1 MRGRSSAGRATTD
14 STRPSRSSW
23 LSTSS
28 TSCGGRVRA
37 SAIFGRLGFD
47 IPLPE
52 VGGRGVFRIA
62 DDNDLS
68 TGLDCR
74 CQHVPVGWIR
84 EFESLDKVRVSYPET
99 RRSLTARYL
108 AALPSLTRVASRAP
122 SKLRP
127 PTFSG
132 PSRTQRGQDRG
143 RPAERACNIWQSR
156 TTLAAS
162 CASCL
167 QGYESDRTLGVGS
180 GT

>member
-1 MRGRSSAGRATTD
+1 MLQIAG
-14 STRPSRSSW
+14 
-23 LSTSS
+23 
-28 TSCGGRVRA
+28 
-37 SAIFGRLGFD
+37 
-47 IPLPE
+47 
-52 VGGRGVFRIA
+52 
-62 DDNDLS
+62 DNDLS

-84 EFESLDKVRVSYPET
+84 ELESLDKVRGSYPET
-99 RRSLTARYL
+99 RQSLTATASYL

-132 PSRTQRGQDRG
+132 PSPTQRGQDRG
-143 RPAERACNIWQSR
+143 RPAECACNIWQSR

-167 QGYESDRTLGVGS
+167 QGYVSDRTLGVGS